1 MGLILA
7 SISPRRSELLSQ
19 LRSNFKILPSNVKE
33 LIDNSLEPKDLAMS
47 LAEQK
52 AKTVYTKF
60 GESVLGADTI
70 VVFKNMILGKP
81 RNKNHAIEM
90 LKALSGNQH
99 SVITGVCYISKGIFK
114 KDYAETIVQFNDL
127 SDKLIEEYVASGLPF
142 DKAGSYGIQ
151 DEKFELV
158 SKYEGSYTNIVGLP
172 LELVSEML
180 KEEK

>member
-19 LRSNFKILPSNVKE
+19 IRTNFKILPSNVKE
-33 LIDNSLEPKDLAMS
+33 VFDNSLQPNELAMS

-52 AKTVYTKF
+52 AKTVYSKF

-70 VVFKNMILGKP
+70 VVFENNILGKP
-81 RNKNHAIEM
+81 HNKAHAIEM
-90 LKALSGNQH
+90 LKMLSGKQH
-99 SVITGVCYISKGIFK
+99 SVITGVCFISKGVFK
-114 KDYAETIVQFNDL
+114 KDYAETIVKFNNL

-151 DEKFELV
+151 DNYPLV
-158 SKYEGSYTNIVGLP
+158 EKYEGSYTNIVGLP
-172 LELVSEML
+172 LELVSEL
-180 KEEK
+180 IREEK